1 MQAELQKD
9 VAEREKSIDA
19 IRIQNQKDKES
30 LEAQRDEKD
39 RLIKEKD
46 EEVSGLRRRLDQ
58 LSREFSA
65 ILRETLAQI
74 ADKIENKND
83 V

>member
-46 EEVSGLRRRLDQ
+46 EEVSDLRRRLDQ

-74 ADKIENKND
+74 ADKIENKSD

>member
-1 MQAELQKD
+1 M
-9 VAEREKSIDA
+9 AEREKSIEA

-30 LEAQRDEKD
+30 LEAQRSEKD
-39 RLIKEKD
+39 RLIQEKD
-46 EEVSGLRRRLDQ
+46 EEVAGLRRRLDQ